1 MGCVNEIVC
10 LLSISIL
17 ACSHATMTNN
27 YIDVTVLRNSTSI
40 PSLFSEQPT
49 QHIEIEYSVGKRR
62 EGDHYKKINN
72 EIFCS
77 GDTLLTSV
85 QERNKWPSEHNL
97 ITIFDY
103 LKSGQKRVITRII
116 LWNQTIRVIGH
127 EVVDVK
133 KKIQILFSQN
143 C

>member
-85 QERNKWPSEHNL
+85 QEKNKWPSEHKL
-97 ITIFDY
+97 IIIFDY

>member
-17 ACSHATMTNN
+17 ACSHSTMTNN

-77 GDTLLTSV
+77 GETLLTSV

-116 LWNQTIRVIGH
+116 LWNQTNRVIGH

>member
-77 GDTLLTSV
+77 GETLLTSV

-97 ITIFDY
+97 IIIFDY

>member
-17 ACSHATMTNN
+17 ACSHATMTNY

-97 ITIFDY
+97 IIIFDY